1 MSEAVN
7 ILLLYHSRHG
17 AVAQLAE
24 RIAEGV
30 ESIDGTSALLRR
42 VPEVSPQTE
51 QSVDPVPSQ
60 GPPYAELDE
69 LAGCDGLILGSP
81 SYFGSMASPLKHF
94 IDQTSPLWLS
104 GALIGKPAGV
114 FTSAS
119 SLHGGHESVLLE
131 MIKPLLHHGMLI
143 AGIPYSEPAL
153 LNTRSGCAPYG
164 ASHDDHP
171 QGSPPSAEESACAR
185 ALGRRVAE
193 LALRLKASA

>member
-1 MSEAVN
+1 MSGSVR
-7 ILLLYHSRHG
+7 ILVLYHSRHG
-17 AVAQLAE
+17 AIAGLAE

-30 ESIDGTSALLRR
+30 ESCAAAEALLRR
-42 VPEVSPQTE
+42 VPEVSPQSE
-51 QSVDPVPSQ
+51 QTAEAIPAE
-60 GPPYAELDE
+60 GPPYATLDE
-69 LAGCDGLILGSP
+69 LAGCDGLLLGSP
-81 SYFGSMASPLKHF
+81 SYFGGMASPMKYF

-131 MIKPLLHHGMLI
+131 MMKPLLHHGMLI

-171 QGSPPSAEESACAR
+171 QGVAVSEDEAACAR
-185 ALGRRVAE
+185 ALGRRVAD
-193 LALRLKASA
+193 LALRLKSGA